1 MYKIFAL
8 FAVAGLMAFSVNTV
22 DAAEPHHSRSHSSRG
37 HISFG
42 NPYGF
47 HIDLHQHRN
56 GSLGLHLNQGHQYQ
70 RHNSYR
76 YYNPYQRNSS
86 RYYYNP
92 YQRNSSR
99 YYYNPYQRNNSRYY
113 NPHHRYH
120 NHR

>member
-22 DAAEPHHSRSHSSRG
+22 DAAGPHSRSHSSRG

-70 RHNSYR
+70 RHNSH
-76 YYNPYQRNSS
+76 

-92 YQRNSSR
+92 YQRH
-99 YYYNPYQRNNSRYY
+99 YNPYQRNNSRYY

-120 NHR
+120 R

>member
-22 DAAEPHHSRSHSSRG
+22 DAAGPHHSRS

-76 YYNPYQRNSS
+76 YYNPYQRQSI
-86 RYYYNP
+86 RYYNP
-92 YQRNSSR
+92 YQRHSNH
-99 YYYNPYQRNNSRYY
+99 YNPYQRHNSRYY
-113 NPHHRYH
+113 NPHHR